1 MKKLI
6 GIIIGLVLIGVVTY
20 FGFSF
25 YISQMTKEIVESSW
39 KHENVLPEKYEGVL
53 NLYTYKQLDWLNK
66 ASSTNV
72 KAIKQDFSY
81 PSTEWRINSATTT
94 YSYTITNSDTGAAI
108 VGCDNVKCTIEWEY
122 QDGKWIVKSFK
133 EG

>member
-6 GIIIGLVLIGVVTY
+6 GIIIGLVLICVVTY

-25 YISQMTKEIVESSW
+25 YISQMTKELVESSW

-81 PSTEWRINSATTT
+81 PSTENKFCNYYIFLYNYKFR
-94 YSYTITNSDTGAAI
+94 YRCSY
-108 VGCDNVKCTIEWEY
+108 CWL
-122 QDGKWIVKSFK
+122 
-133 EG
+133 

>member
-25 YISQMTKEIVESSW
+25 YISQMTKELVESSW

-81 PSTEWRINSATTT
+81 PST